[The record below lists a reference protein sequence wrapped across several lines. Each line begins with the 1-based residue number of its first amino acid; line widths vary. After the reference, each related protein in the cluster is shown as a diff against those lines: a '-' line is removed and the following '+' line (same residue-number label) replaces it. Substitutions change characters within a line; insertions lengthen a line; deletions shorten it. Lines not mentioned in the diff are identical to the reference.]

1 MKSSIQPHRHSAVLP
16 ARCVPP
22 PSLVLALCVACSG
35 APAHTDT
42 TAPAHAFTP
51 TAFSVKV
58 AGTGRPVILI
68 PGLACGGSVWDGT
81 VAHLGDK
88 VQTHVLTLAGF
99 AGQPA
104 IPPPFLATVHD
115 QLVEYIKA
123 NKLVRPIVIVH
134 SLGGVMALWLA
145 ETDPDVGAVIDVDGL
160 PFLAAVTD
168 DAVTPDKA
176 KEGAAQMQ
184 QQIASMPAGA
194 LPKMMRQFMTSMI
207 TKPDDLDHTMVDV
220 EKSDPTTIGQA
231 FYDLFTLDLRP
242 QLATIKV
249 PLLVVAAGDNGE
261 HSDTTPALWHKQLDA
276 VPHVDLHVV
285 AGAKHFVM
293 LDTPDEFY
301 SLVDGFL
308 AKAR

>member
-1 MKSSIQPHRHSAVLP
+1 MKSS
-16 ARCVPP
+16 
-22 PSLVLALCVACSG
+22 LVFALCVACSA
-35 APAHTDT
+35 APAHTDK
-42 TAPAHAFTP
+42 TAAAPAFTP
-51 TAFSVKV
+51 TAFAVKV
-58 AGTGRPVILI
+58 SGTGRPVILI
-68 PGLACGGSVWDGT
+68 PGLACSGSVWDGT
-81 VAHLGDK
+81 VAHLGGK
-88 VQTHVLTLAGF
+88 YQTHALTLAGF

-104 IPPPFLATVHD
+104 IPPPFMTTVHD

-123 NKLVRPIVIVH
+123 NKLEHPIVIGH

-145 ETDPDVGAVIDVDGL
+145 ETDPDVAAVIDVDGL
-160 PFLAAVTD
+160 PFLAATAD
-168 DAVTPDKA
+168 EAVTADKA

-184 QQIASMPAGA
+184 QQITSMPAGA

-207 TKPDDLDHTMVDV
+207 TKPDDLEHVMVDV

-249 PLLVVAAGDNGE
+249 PLLIIAAGDNGE
-261 HSDTTPALWHKQLDA
+261 HSDTTPALWHKQIDA
-276 VPHVDLHVV
+276 VPHVDLQVV

-293 LDTPDEFY
+293 LDTPDAFY

-308 AKAR
+308 AKTK